1 MAQQAITINIAGV
14 SIPLTIESGKEEVYR
29 LAEREVSK
37 YFKEIRTNNLQG
49 WTDRHYL
56 VMAALH
62 FAIDSVRQRRRSEID
77 SDDLRKLD
85 ELSTEI
91 DTYLNHPGAYTPG
104 RGGGRQLPPVDGNK
118 TFFNIGRNKI
128 YPHRFLIA
136 LRN

>member
-62 FAIDSVRQRRRSEID
+62 FAIDSVRQRRRSETD

-91 DTYLNHPGAYTPG
+91 DTYLNHPGA
-104 RGGGRQLPPVDGNK
+104 
-118 TFFNIGRNKI
+118 
-128 YPHRFLIA
+128 
-136 LRN
+136 